1 MSDKK
6 REIHLVDRK
15 ELHITGVREVV
26 SFDECSAVLLTED
39 GELNV
44 DGADIHILGL
54 DTGSGEVKITGRIDG
69 LVFYEDDIQKKR
81 GMFSRLFGG

>member
-1 MSDKK
+1 MSEKK
-6 REIHLVDRK
+6 CEIHLIDRR
-15 ELHITGVREVV
+15 ELHIMGVREVV

-54 DTGSGEVKITGRIDG
+54 DTGSGDVKITGRIDG
-69 LVFYEDDIQKKR
+69 LVFYEDDAQKKR
-81 GMFSRLFGG
+81 GVFAKLFGG